1 MDQDQLKTK
10 MNVKKNFEILR
21 GIVAEN
27 EWMICDIMELFENI
41 INDDTKNGCK
51 TVNDTLLGMSESA
64 IKSAKVTKT
73 AWSGFVPLLESI
85 KGAYDCEFY
94 MIFIILYQI
103 SSPINLI
110 SLQHLIPYC

>member
-41 INDDTKNGCK
+41 INNDTKMDVK
-51 TVNDTLLGMSESA
+51 
-64 IKSAKVTKT
+64 
-73 AWSGFVPLLESI
+73 
-85 KGAYDCEFY
+85 
-94 MIFIILYQI
+94 Q
-103 SSPINLI
+103 
-110 SLQHLIPYC
+110 